1 MARNKK
7 VEIEVEHQQSKMMF
21 KFIVANPAKLNDK
34 EVKMIC
40 CEMAV
45 YAILVEDNITNTSRV
60 F

>member
-1 MARNKK
+1 MTLNKK
-7 VEIEVEHQQSKMMF
+7 VEIEVKHQQSKIMF

-45 YAILVEDNITNTSRV
+45 HAILVEGNYYEYL
-60 F
+60 